1 MLRYPRGRRWRQL
14 PWLVATAALSLLL
27 LGQGG
32 RGSNLKRPETLENC
46 AVVKVHDGDTLH
58 VLCRQHA
65 DQPRK
70 LKIRLHCIDA
80 PELAQTPWGREA
92 RDHLRTLIGKGP
104 ITIRIVDKDEYRRS
118 VAEIRKD
125 GKNANLEM
133 VKTGNAA
140 VYWRHCNSLI
150 YGLAEWKARSGN
162 VGIWRHTGS
171 HQSPW
176 EYRH

>member
-1 MLRYPRGRRWRQL
+1 MLRHPRDQRWRQL
-14 PWLVATAALSLLL
+14 PWLVAAAALTFLLI
-27 LGQGG
+27 GRGG
-32 RGSNLKRPETLENC
+32 RGVNLERFETFENC
-46 AVVKVHDGDTLH
+46 TVVKIHDGDTLH

-70 LKIRLHCIDA
+70 LKVRLHCIDA

-104 ITIRIVDKDEYRRS
+104 ITIQAIDKDKYRRS
-118 VAEIRKD
+118 VAEITRG

-133 VKTGNAA
+133 VKSGKAA
-140 VYWRHCNSLI
+140 VYWRHCNSLS
-150 YGLAEWKARSGN
+150 YGLAEWKARLAGT
-162 VGIWRHTGS
+162 GIWRQAGL
-171 HQSPW
+171 HQTPW